1 MTQPDRKL
9 ISFIIPVFNEDG
21 NIQRCYDSIT
31 EMMQTLSDRYDYEL
45 IFTDN
50 HSTDGSFVQLQQL
63 ALHDRRVKVLRYSK
77 NFGHQRSVYTGY
89 AHSSGDIAVQ
99 IDSDL
104 QDPPDLVPEFIK
116 LWEEGYKVVYG
127 VRKTRKEGWLIN
139 RIRHVFY
146 RLINMISEDEL
157 PIDAGDFRL
166 VDRRVVDELCKVE
179 DYQPYLRG
187 TIAAMGFEQIG
198 VPYDR
203 QERTWGESKVPLTA
217 MIRIA
222 LDGVLN
228 HSVAPLRFAVYTGLL
243 VSTVTFGLFLGFLI
257 SRLWFGNNWPPGF
270 ATTTILILMS
280 ITLNAFFLGIIG
292 EYLGRIYRQGKRR
305 PMVVIEEELNISRK
319 NQMDK
324 YITSRQR

>member
-1 MTQPDRKL
+1 MTQSDRKL

-31 EMMQTLSDRYDYEL
+31 TMMDTLSDRYDYEL

-63 ALHDRRVKVLRYSK
+63 AQQDERVKVLRYSK

-104 QDPPDLVPEFIK
+104 QDPPELVPEFVR

-127 VRKTRKEGWLIN
+127 VRKTRKEGWVIN
-139 RIRHVFY
+139 KVRHIFY
-146 RLINMISEDEL
+146 RFINLISEDEL
-157 PIDAGDFRL
+157 PLDAGDFRL
-166 VDRRVVDELCKVE
+166 VDWRVVEELCKVE
-179 DYQPYLRG
+179 DYQPFLRG
-187 TIAAMGFEQIG
+187 TIATMGFEQIG

-203 QERTWGESKVPLTA
+203 QERVWGESKVPLTV
-217 MIRIA
+217 MVRIA

-243 VSTVTFGLFLGFLI
+243 VSVVALGLLVGFLA
-257 SRLWFGNNWPPGF
+257 SRLWFGQEWPAGF

-292 EYLGRIYRQGKRR
+292 EYLGRIYRQGKHR

-319 NQMDK
+319 DGAEK
-324 YITSRQR
+324 YTASRQR